1 MGARPWGRRLNSLTH
16 TLSIASFFQDVG
28 LIGLAL
34 VVALGLH
41 AVWRQSRLL
50 PASILAGLL
59 LLGLGPTF
67 LSVPQINPERF
78 GHYLYHLLG
87 LTFTAVGLQRVEK
100 QVGGRVVKLSL
111 WIALTIGVQGVLGLT
126 IGMLGD
132 WITAGQVD
140 PLYGFMLPLGFG
152 NNPGFAYTMGTAW
165 EALGVDDASAMGL
178 VVGSLGFAFAYLHGV
193 PRAQR
198 WLAGSAESGR
208 PAGAVQ
214 GSVHAVE
221 ARPLAGYQ
229 TTRSSSLDSLST
241 HLAVVG
247 AIYATTLYLL
257 VSITTWLESAG
268 LMQASAIL
276 WSLHF
281 LLANVLASLTRPW
294 VSHPKAFV
302 PIDLQTMQRI
312 SGLFADLMIV
322 TSLAAITA
330 AFPRET
336 FVWVGVLVLVGAL
349 VTYHWLQY
357 LVRVDRSSS
366 AVVDGLAMY
375 CQMTGTLAS
384 SLAVARVIDPDYKTS
399 LANDLARASALSLVF
414 GLPMIGLMVVPIT
427 VFDRSFSGYAITL
440 TILTLYVAALFVVLR
455 YVYRSK

>member
-1 MGARPWGRRLNSLTH
+1 LNSLAH
-16 TLSIASFFQDVG
+16 TLSIGTFFQDVG
-28 LIGLAL
+28 LIGMAL

-41 AVWRQSRLL
+41 AVWRRSRLL
-50 PASILAGLL
+50 PASIVAGLL
-59 LLGLGPTF
+59 MLGLGPTF
-67 LSVPQINPERF
+67 LGVLQSEPERF

-87 LTFTAVGLQRVEK
+87 LTFTAVGLQRVDQ
-100 QVGGRVVKLSL
+100 QVDGRVVKLSL
-111 WIALTIGVQGVLGLT
+111 WIALTIGVQGVLGLS

-132 WITAGQVD
+132 WITAGAVD

-165 EALGVDDASAMGL
+165 EALGVEDASAMGL
-178 VVGSLGFAFAYLHGV
+178 VVGALGFAFAYLHGV

-198 WLAGSAESGR
+198 YLAGSGWDGK

-214 GSVHAVE
+214 GSVHAAE
-221 ARPLAGYQ
+221 ARPPAGYQ
-229 TTRSSSLDSLST
+229 TTRSSSLDSLTT

-247 AIYATTLYLL
+247 TIYALTLFLL
-257 VSITTWLESAG
+257 VYVTTWFESAG
-268 LMQASAIL
+268 LMQVSAIL

-281 LLANVLASLTRPW
+281 LLANVLASVVRPW
-294 VSHPKAFV
+294 VSHPKTFV

-330 AFPRET
+330 SFPRET
-336 FVWVGVLVLVGAL
+336 FVWVGVLVIVGAL

-357 LVRVDRSSS
+357 LVRLDRSN
-366 AVVDGLAMY
+366 AAHVDGLAMY

-384 SLAVARVIDPDYKTS
+384 SLAVARVMDPDYKTS
-399 LANDLARASALSLVF
+399 LASDLARASALSLVF

-427 VFDRSFSGYAITL
+427 VFDRSLSGYAVTLVLLAAYVITL
-440 TILTLYVAALFVVLR
+440 FVTLR
-455 YVYRSK
+455 YVHRSK